1 MDRSLKYLT
10 GFGLLYVILAV
21 CSLWGYVSIASLN
34 VQLGT
39 IALLY
44 TARIDASK
52 TSSRRYAIAA
62 VLSLL
67 LLYFIPVKAFIY
79 LSLVM
84 AMAFAVESYAGRLN
98 LLPLLVLAL
107 MSPIFDRGANLFS
120 FPIRLSITQQ
130 VAGIL
135 KFFGTHA
142 SATGN
147 LIGLD
152 DDQFS
157 VDPACMGLHMF
168 TAALLAGCMLIAFWQ
183 RRFSRRLPAI
193 WIMAV
198 LLCIVLLNL
207 MSNLF
212 RMIVLVKFRVL
223 PLTVMHDVM
232 GLSCFLVY
240 LLLPAVWLTRW
251 LVLRFGKEVV
261 DKGLPA
267 LATKRRLW
275 PNVLLLL
282 LAAGVVI
289 YAKRELRNDIK
300 VTVPAAIAGYKG
312 EAVPGNV
319 IKLSNEQALIYIKPI
334 AAFYAP
340 EHHPMICWKGSGY
353 QFSQVIEKD
362 HIYQGVLEKASE
374 EPLYTAWW

>member
-1 MDRSLKYLT
+1 
-10 GFGLLYVILAV
+10 
-21 CSLWGYVSIASLN
+21 
-34 VQLGT
+34 
-39 IALLY
+39 
-44 TARIDASK
+44 
-52 TSSRRYAIAA
+52 
-62 VLSLL
+62 
-67 LLYFIPVKAFIY
+67 
-79 LSLVM
+79 
-84 AMAFAVESYAGRLN
+84 
-98 LLPLLVLAL
+98 
-107 MSPIFDRGANLFS
+107 
-120 FPIRLSITQQ
+120 
-130 VAGIL
+130 
-135 KFFGTHA
+135 
-142 SATGN
+142 
-147 LIGLD
+147 
-152 DDQFS
+152 
-157 VDPACMGLHMF
+157 
-168 TAALLAGCMLIAFWQ
+168 
-183 RRFSRRLPAI
+183 
-193 WIMAV
+193 
-198 LLCIVLLNL
+198 
-207 MSNLF
+207 
-212 RMIVLVKFRVL
+212 MIVLVKFRVL

-374 EPLYTAWW
+374 EPLYTAWWYDDGQLSTNSQLKWRMENMRTGRCFSLVNITAASPEALRQQIHIFRQSRALQGLLPN